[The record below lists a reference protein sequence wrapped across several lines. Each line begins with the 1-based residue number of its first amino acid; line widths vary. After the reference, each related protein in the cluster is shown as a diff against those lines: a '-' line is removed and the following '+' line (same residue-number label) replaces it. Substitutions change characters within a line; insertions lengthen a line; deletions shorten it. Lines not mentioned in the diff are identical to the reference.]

1 MDADDS
7 LTDYHAKRHFQHTS
21 EPAGGQ
27 QKASK
32 IPVFIV
38 QQHHY
43 STHHYDFRLEIDGT
57 LKSWAVPK
65 GPSVNPST
73 KRLAVPT
80 EDHPLEYASFEGI
93 IPHGEYG
100 AGTVLLWDS
109 GNYQNLKEINGEPLH
124 MIEAY
129 LQGHLTFKL
138 NGKKLKGGFG
148 LIRTGKEKDKR
159 WLLIKKTDSEA
170 AEGDILVTKPLS
182 VASGKTIEQIEKGI
196 A

>member
-7 LTDYHAKRHFQHTS
+7 LTNYQAKRHFQHTS
-21 EPAGGQ
+21 EPVGGQ
-27 QKASK
+27 HKSSK
-32 IPVFIV
+32 NPVFIV
-38 QQHHY
+38 QQHHS

-109 GNYQNLKEINGEPLH
+109 GTYRNLKEINGAPLP
-124 MIEAY
+124 M
-129 LQGHLTFKL
+129 
-138 NGKKLKGGFG
+138 
-148 LIRTGKEKDKR
+148 
-159 WLLIKKTDSEA
+159 
-170 AEGDILVTKPLS
+170 GDILTVKPLS
-182 VASGKTIEQIEKGI
+182 VASGKTMEQIEKGI